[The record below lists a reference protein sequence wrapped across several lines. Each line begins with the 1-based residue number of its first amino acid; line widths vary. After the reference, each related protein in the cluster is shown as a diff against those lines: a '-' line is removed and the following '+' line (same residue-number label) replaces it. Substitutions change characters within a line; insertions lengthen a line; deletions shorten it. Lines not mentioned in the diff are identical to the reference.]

1 MLPLPQYE
9 VRLHD
14 VSMLHQTV
22 VQPQPQLSL
31 GVCVKGGSI
40 YVTRTGTVSIA
51 GEGEIVNVNV
61 KSA

>member
-22 VQPQPQLSL
+22 VQPQLSL